1 MGSGAV
7 IRLPSS
13 RFASNT
19 VATLRA
25 GGDLVPGGAPFLAPS
40 KRSPADDADFL
51 GQIDFFV
58 CHRVRHDAAVD
69 QPRYARAW
77 MTFRKVSASGGLK

>member
-1 MGSGAV
+1 
-7 IRLPSS
+7 
-13 RFASNT
+13 
-19 VATLRA
+19 
-25 GGDLVPGGAPFLAPS
+25 
-40 KRSPADDADFL
+40 
-51 GQIDFFV
+51 V